1 MDPPLVSTNYIPRAP
16 RKSGGRQRQNTT
28 TAQKGGAEPRNLTV
42 QEVAAAPMHKDTE
55 FAKRVLEDE
64 VYWWLTHAILF
75 ENCLKS
81 QGYVI
86 TPRSDFSRRNMAIG
100 AWIAEHENNFVLTG
114 TPAEPVAP
122 EPIALEIGDMN
133 DFYDLLEDE

>member
-1 MDPPLVSTNYIPRAP
+1 MNPPLVSANYIPRAS
-16 RKSGGRQRQNTT
+16 RKSGGRQNQGKRQNTS
-28 TAQKGGAEPRNLTV
+28 AAKSGAAPRNATV
-42 QEVAAAPMHKDTE
+42 QEVAASPMHKDTE

-100 AWIAEHENNFVLTG
+100 AWIAEHENDFVLTG
-114 TPAEPVAP
+114 TPAEPVP
-122 EPIALEIGDMN
+122 SSTDSS
-133 DFYDLLEDE
+133 